1 MGQEQ
6 PTPDNNEGPDLERT
20 QPSPSQP
27 PRRLD
32 WRPSAYQAGTDE
44 AEEEA
49 PPVRRVPR
57 PSPRRRR
64 PPTEGAPAWLVGL
77 GVGALLAVIILLV
90 VAFVFSRRSPEPEPT
105 PTVVIVTPTATL
117 APRPTATVPALADTP
132 ETEAT
137 EEAPSTAPPAG
148 TSGVGG

>member
-1 MGQEQ
+1 
-6 PTPDNNEGPDLERT
+6 
-20 QPSPSQP
+20 
-27 PRRLD
+27 
-32 WRPSAYQAGTDE
+32 
-44 AEEEA
+44 
-49 PPVRRVPR
+49 
-57 PSPRRRR
+57 
-64 PPTEGAPAWLVGL
+64 
-77 GVGALLAVIILLV
+77 VIILLV

-148 TSGVGG
+148 TIGVGGYVRVAAPAGLSFRQSASTGGALIQILDADTTLEVIGGPQQADGYTWWELRKMDDGVEGWSAAGTEDEAFLESAPAP